1 MNKKNQEY
9 ELFKSICQL
18 QSIGVSQDDIFLI
31 EELQKKGLKL
41 TKAEQGYI
49 LDDNIQALSET
60 TIRSGLTIEVNQLI
74 EHLEVMF
81 ETASTNKAITSKVPD
96 QFYTVLVTEY
106 QSNGQGRR
114 EKKWISPLGCNIY
127 MSIQFHLTGVRN
139 TQFIPL
145 ITALCVCRAMSR
157 IGVQGCRIK
166 WPNDIY
172 LEGKKLG
179 GILVESR
186 YNSQKA
192 QLFVVGIGLNIN
204 MQTNNNI
211 DQLWTSLR
219 NCHNKVF
226 DRNIILSAL
235 LAETLSNYNLLT
247 DFDLQQFK
255 KDWYEV
261 DYLQGQTIQVTDEQ
275 TSYEAVA
282 RGVADDGALIIERD
296 YHKKKFISKVYS
308 AEVSVKSLAKMLCDT
323 KEGLK

>member
-1 MNKKNQEY
+1 
-9 ELFKSICQL
+9 
-18 QSIGVSQDDIFLI
+18 
-31 EELQKKGLKL
+31 
-41 TKAEQGYI
+41 
-49 LDDNIQALSET
+49 
-60 TIRSGLTIEVNQLI
+60 
-74 EHLEVMF
+74 
-81 ETASTNKAITSKVPD
+81 
-96 QFYTVLVTEY
+96 
-106 QSNGQGRR
+106 
-114 EKKWISPLGCNIY
+114 
-127 MSIQFHLTGVRN
+127 
-139 TQFIPL
+139 
-145 ITALCVCRAMSR
+145 
-157 IGVQGCRIK
+157 
-166 WPNDIY
+166 
-172 LEGKKLG
+172 
-179 GILVESR
+179 
-186 YNSQKA
+186 
-192 QLFVVGIGLNIN
+192 